1 MVKVQQVMAH
11 YAQVIDALISTTERL
26 TGELNGDYE
35 LLKNA
40 LTTDTTADISN
51 DQWTS
56 IKANFD
62 QGVASYQASL
72 ATVKAV
78 RPPAKAL
85 GIHHLLLAA
94 YADYVAGCAQMAA
107 SVDAT
112 AHTINAAAFT
122 AAEKQQ
128 DDSSLALN
136 KQIARIAQILR

>member
-1 MVKVQQVMAH
+1 MVKVKQVMAH
-11 YAQVIDALISTTERL
+11 YAQVIDQMIQTTERL
-26 TGELNGDYE
+26 TTDLNGDYE
-35 LLKNA
+35 LLKSA
-40 LTTDTTADISN
+40 IATDTIGDISN

-56 IKANFD
+56 IKANFNR
-62 QGVASYQASL
+62 GVADYQANL

-85 GIHHLLLAA
+85 GIHHLLLSA
-94 YADYVAGCAQMAA
+94 YTDYVAGCVQMAA

-112 AHTINAAAFT
+112 AHTIDTAAFA

-136 KQIARIAQILR
+136 KQIARIAQLLQ

>member
-11 YAQVIDALISTTERL
+11 YAQVVDQLIQTTERL
-26 TGELNGDYE
+26 TGDLNGDYE
-35 LLKNA
+35 LLKSA
-40 LTTDTTADISN
+40 ISTDTVDDISN

-56 IKANFD
+56 IKANFKR
-62 QGVASYQASL
+62 GVAEYEANL

-85 GIHHLLLAA
+85 GIHHLLLSA
-94 YADYVAGCAQMAA
+94 YTDYVAGCAQMAA
-107 SVDAT
+107 SVDDK
-112 AHTINAAAFT
+112 AHTIDVAAFK